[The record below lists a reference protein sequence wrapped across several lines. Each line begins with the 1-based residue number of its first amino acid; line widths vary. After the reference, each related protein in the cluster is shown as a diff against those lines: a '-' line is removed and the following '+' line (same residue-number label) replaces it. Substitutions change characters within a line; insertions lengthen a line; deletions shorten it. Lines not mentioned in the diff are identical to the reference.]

1 MISSMLEK
9 LLIEQGS
16 STLANIKPS
25 NLFMYLTDEKCL
37 VDLEVALYQQRL
49 LQKGIRLSILRK
61 IDNRALLFLYRK
73 NQCQVILNDPG
84 VRYFFYSRGYSSLE
98 FDDVLSLLSEK
109 LNRSDEFPHE
119 IGCLLGYPL
128 DDVKAFIEHKG
139 KNCKAIGCWKVY
151 FNDQVA
157 KQLFERYARC
167 KKVYTQLYLA
177 GQTIEQLCV

>member
-1 MISSMLEK
+1 MLEK

-25 NLFMYLTDEKCL
+25 NLFMYLTDDQCP
-37 VDLEVALYQQRL
+37 VALEVAGYHQRL
-49 LQKGIRLSILRK
+49 QNKGISLSILRK
-61 IDNRALLFLYRK
+61 IDNRVLLLIYRK
-73 NQCQVILNDPG
+73 KQCQAILNEPAVSD
-84 VRYFFYSRGYSSLE
+84 FFHSKGYPSLE
-98 FDDVLSLLSEK
+98 LEDVLSLLSDK
-109 LNRSDEFPHE
+109 LNRSETFPHE

-128 DDVKAFIEHKG
+128 EDVKAFIEHKG

-167 KKVYTQLYLA
+167 KKVYIQLYLA
-177 GQTIEQLCV
+177 GQTIEELCV